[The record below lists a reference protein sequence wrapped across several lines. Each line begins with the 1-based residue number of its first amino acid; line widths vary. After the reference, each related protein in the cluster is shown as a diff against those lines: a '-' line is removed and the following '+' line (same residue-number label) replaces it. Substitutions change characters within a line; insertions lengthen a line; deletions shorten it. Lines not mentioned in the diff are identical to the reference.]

1 MSYLDYKP
9 PCHTVVSECDFR
21 HRGVLY
27 THGSLSL
34 YQDHTWHYNRYTGPN
49 ATKYSTWMGQLNE
62 LTDACFMLGIVLV
75 LFMPICLLNTF
86 VNNYNFLPQSLQV

>member
-1 MSYLDYKP
+1 MTYLDYKP
-9 PCHTVVSECDFR
+9 LCHTAVSECGFR

-34 YQDHTWHYNRYTGPN
+34 YQDHKWHYIRYTGPN

-62 LTDACFMLGIVLV
+62 LTDACFMLGIVV
-75 LFMPICLLNTF
+75 VIMKVYMFIEYVCK
-86 VNNYNFLPQSLQV
+86 